1 MVVLYEV
8 SRYSILLI
16 YVHLE
21 LSNSGMV
28 FSRSTSCCRSG
39 TYIHCIG
46 KVHVSR
52 FGIVP

>member
-28 FSRSTSCCRSG
+28 FSRVDLLLSKR
-39 TYIHCIG
+39 YLHCIG